1 MYALRHSV
9 PPTAQRGPARENQHT
24 WKVFRLGKIVEGGQF
39 GVIAGSI
46 RMEVEMGD
54 LQIRDALERH
64 WTASAAG
71 DQDAEHGIYHDDAIV
86 EYPQSGE
93 RIRGRHNVQAL
104 RSQHPARPS
113 GFVVRRIVG
122 GGDLWVTE
130 YVIAYNGRR
139 FNTVSIMEF
148 QAGKVVRETQYFA
161 EPFEPPS
168 WRTRWVERMT

>member
-1 MYALRHSV
+1 MND
-9 PPTAQRGPARENQHT
+9 Q
-24 WKVFRLGKIVEGGQF
+24 
-39 GVIAGSI
+39 
-46 RMEVEMGD
+46 
-54 LQIRDALERH
+54 QIRAALERH
-64 WTASAAG
+64 WAASAAG
-71 DQDAEHGIYHDDAIV
+71 DQDAEHEIYHEAAIL

-93 RIRGRHNVQAL
+93 RIRGRRNVQAQ

-130 YVIAYNGRR
+130 LVIGYDGRP

-161 EPFEPPS
+161 EPFEPPA
-168 WRTRWVERMT
+168 WRAQWVERMT

>member
-1 MYALRHSV
+1 MKRRRFTASGNTASKMND
-9 PPTAQRGPARENQHT
+9 PPNLQ
-24 WKVFRLGKIVEGGQF
+24 
-39 GVIAGSI
+39 
-46 RMEVEMGD
+46 EV
-54 LQIRDALERH
+54 RRAALERH

-71 DQDAEHGIYHDDAIV
+71 DQDAEHEIYHDDAIV

-130 YVIAYNGRR
+130 YVITYNGSRV
-139 FNTVSIMEF
+139 NTVSIMEF

-161 EPFEPPS
+161 EPFAPPA
-168 WRTRWVERMT
+168 WRARWVEVASTS